1 MTTRRLARL
10 ALLTVTLTA
19 GCASAPTVPSVLVLP
34 AVGKSHEQFVTEDA
48 RCRQRAAAEAQTGS
62 GGTVSA
68 QGRYDMVY
76 IQCMYAA
83 GNQVPV
89 PGGTLRSTT
98 PATQG
103 TPTIPGQV
111 TPTNPGR

>member
-1 MTTRRLARL
+1 MITRTTTLVGV
-10 ALLTVTLTA
+10 LTVTLAA
-19 GCASAPTVPSVLVLP
+19 GCASTPTAPSVLVLP

-48 RCRQRAAAEAQTGS
+48 RCRQRAAAEAQTGG
-62 GGTVSA
+62 GGTVSP
-68 QGRYDMVY
+68 QGRYDMAY